1 MLSAA
6 DVSIQEV
13 LRYFTRK
20 GLDVGL
26 LVPTETGMGKSIM
39 DATGNVRD
47 FLKASGI
54 HDFEMQP
61 QGTEH
66 KRLIPT
72 RLVTSSGI
80 IGTTTSLY
88 RPVTKHG
95 DPRLWIY
102 GLAQHVQPGNVLA
115 LIAVGSDELL
125 VVNASNAG
133 LVPGVAPRDGDHVRI
148 SDASSVDLD
157 QLLAPFLAL
166 PEPVAE
172 ELLGMIR
179 DIANVWHRGIQG
191 AKRDTE
197 VGRLL
202 EELLGIRTNSSR
214 QPDYKGIEIKASR
227 KGGKNR
233 QTLFAKVPSW
243 SISPLKSSAAILE
256 AFGYERATDKYSKQ
270 LRCTVTSRG
279 PNNQGLFLALNGDQ
293 SQLLENSLRA
303 DLPNVA
309 AWQIHDL
316 KNALANKH
324 PETFWVTAAS
334 RKLDG
339 LEEFRYEHV
348 LHTRKPMVNS
358 LPALLESGVITLDH
372 LITRDLKGK
381 VSEQGPLF
389 KIWRKDMDLLFPPGE
404 FHLLCSQPQPPS

>member
-1 MLSAA
+1 MLGAA

-26 LVPTETGMGKSIM
+26 VVPTETGMGKSIM
-39 DATGNVRD
+39 DATANVRD
-47 FLKASGI
+47 FLRASGI

-72 RLVTSSGI
+72 RFVTSAGI
-80 IGTTTSLY
+80 VGTTTSLY
-88 RPVTKHG
+88 RPVTKQG

-102 GLAQHVQPGNVLA
+102 GLAQHAEPGNVLV

-133 LVPGVAPRDGDHVRI
+133 LVPGVSPRAGDHVRI
-148 SDASSVDLD
+148 SDASNVDLD
-157 QLLAPFLAL
+157 QLLAPLL
-166 PEPVAE
+166 VQSHTVAE
-172 ELLGMIR
+172 ELLGKIR
-179 DIANVWHRGIQG
+179 GLANTWHRGIQG
-191 AKRDTE
+191 ARRDTE

-202 EELLGIRTNSSR
+202 EELLGIRTNSSP
-214 QPDYKGIEIKASR
+214 QPDYKGIEIKAGR

-233 QTLFAKVPSW
+233 QTLFAKVPTW
-243 SISPLKSSAAILE
+243 SISNLKSSAAILDE
-256 AFGYERATDKYSKQ
+256 FGYERATNKYAKQ
-270 LRCTVTSRG
+270 LRCTVSSRA
-279 PNNQGLFLALNGDQ
+279 PNSQGLFLALNGDQ
-293 SQLLENSLRA
+293 SQLLENSSRP
-303 DLPNVA
+303 DLPKVV
-309 AWQIHDL
+309 AWQVHDL
-316 KNALANKH
+316 KHALANKH

-339 LEEFRYEHV
+339 CEEFRYEHV
-348 LHTRKPMVNS
+348 LHTRKPMVNAV
-358 LPALLESGVITLDH
+358 PALLESGVITLDH
-372 LITRDLKGK
+372 LITKDLKGK

-389 KIWRKDMDLLFPPGE
+389 KMWRKDMDLLFPPGE
-404 FHLLCSQPQPPS
+404 FYSLQI

>member
-1 MLSAA
+1 MLGEA

-54 HDFEMQP
+54 HDFEKQP

-80 IGTTTSLY
+80 VGTTTSLY
-88 RPVTKHG
+88 RPVTKQG

-102 GLAQHVQPGNVLA
+102 GLSQHAMPGNVLV
-115 LIAVGSDELL
+115 LIAIGSEELL

-133 LVPGVAPRDGDHVRI
+133 LVPGVSPLQSDHVRI
-148 SDASSVDLD
+148 SDASGIDLD
-157 QLLAPFLAL
+157 QLLAHLL
-166 PEPVAE
+166 PKNQTVAD
-172 ELLGMIR
+172 ELLSLIR
-179 DIANVWHRGIQG
+179 NISGNWHRGIAG
-191 AKRDTE
+191 ARRDTE

-202 EELLGIRTNSSR
+202 EELLGIRSNSSR
-214 QPDYKGIEIKASR
+214 QPDYKGIEIKAGR

-233 QTLFAKVPSW
+233 QTLFGKVPTW
-243 SISPLKSSAAILE
+243 AISHLKSSAAVLD
-256 AFGYERATDKYSKQ
+256 AFGYERATAKYSKQ
-270 LRCTVTSRG
+270 LRCTVTAMR
-279 PNNQGLFLALNGDQ
+279 PNSQGLFLELNGDQ
-293 SQLLENSLRA
+293 SQLLENSQRA
-303 DLPNVA
+303 DLPRVV
-309 AWQIHDL
+309 AWQVHDL
-316 KNALANKH
+316 KNALAIKH

-334 RKLDG
+334 RKTDAC
-339 LEEFRYEHV
+339 EEFRYEYV
-348 LHTRKPMVNS
+348 LHTRKPMINA

-389 KIWRKDMDLLFPPGE
+389 KIWRRDMDLLFPPGD
-404 FHLLCSQPQPPS
+404 LYSL